1 MPAAEQMA
9 RVVKPAGPCASSRA
23 AAARKI
29 AVSVSDA
36 TGGFGRGVRGSS
48 GSGQSASLI
57 AGRGLVPKTLRRLDR
72 FYVPHVDPAACAAG
86 SKPRN
91 PASQLHRPDRNV
103 TFAEP
108 AQSPG
113 PMLYRRYTL
122 HISKIHIDPKGMATP
137 PHQELTDH
145 CRAPA
150 QLASFTKL
158 TSRCPVFGSSRK
170 TESPCCCRILPIA
183 AVSGTSMAGS
193 RA

>member
-1 MPAAEQMA
+1 VSTTLLFTDVEGSTRLLHELGEGYAAVLAEHR
-9 RVVKPAGPCASSRA
+9 RVLREAFGAHGGAEVDTQG
-23 AAARKI
+23 
-29 AVSVSDA
+29 DA
-36 TGGFGRGVRGSS
+36 F
-48 GSGQSASLI
+48 
-57 AGRGLVPKTLRRLDR
+57 
-72 FYVPHVDPAACAAG
+72 FF
-86 SKPRN
+86 
-91 PASQLHRPDRNV
+91 